1 MWVDKREQKNY
12 AVKSV
17 HSFLI
22 KADANNFK
30 IALKWTW
37 KSDLWKSELVPYL
50 FFFFKTIREKMGIVP
65 LRQWALS
72 KVPSTLHDKGL
83 LHSTYQLR
91 FGREIGLTLL
101 SQGSLASY
109 TLIYLVWVSPS
120 LWHHSWTIPTSTW
133 SL

>member
-1 MWVDKREQKNY
+1 MKVR
-12 AVKSV
+12 ARP
-17 HSFLI
+17 L
-22 KADANNFK
+22 
-30 IALKWTW
+30 
-37 KSDLWKSELVPYL
+37 P

-120 LWHHSWTIPTSTW
+120 L
-133 SL
+133 